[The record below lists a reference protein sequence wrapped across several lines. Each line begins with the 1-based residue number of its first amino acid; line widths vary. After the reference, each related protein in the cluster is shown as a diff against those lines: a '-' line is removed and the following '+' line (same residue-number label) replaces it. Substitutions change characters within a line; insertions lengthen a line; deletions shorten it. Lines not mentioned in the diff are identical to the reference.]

1 MHRPPSVFDNT
12 RDHLATDV
20 LLTAGIIGSGVY
32 VTTMAQGSTTW
43 SFLSG
48 FLAATMLLGATAVSR
63 PGTLFARS
71 DGRSKPTAAEPD
83 LRLEP

>member
-1 MHRPPSVFDNT
+1 MHRPPSIFDDT
-12 RDHLATDV
+12 RDHLTTDV

-48 FLAATMLLGATAVSR
+48 FLAATMLLGATALSH
-63 PGTLFARS
+63 PGTLFERS
-71 DGRSKPTAAEPD
+71 DGRPNPTAAEPD
-83 LRLEP
+83 LTLEP